1 MCFYN
6 GQNPRTLHQKDHL
19 NIQKVNRIM
28 VEELDQQESAV
39 KEKEEKVEQKE
50 EVKKPEKPELSMKSL
65 LEAGVHFGHQKRRGN
80 PQMRP
85 YIFSARNGIHIM
97 DLSQTLPLLQKAK
110 EFISDIAAE
119 GKKVI
124 FVGTKRQASDV
135 ITEEA
140 QRSGSFYV
148 STRWLGGTLTNFKT
162 IQSRMDHLVKLEEA
176 REAGEFK
183 KLTKKE
189 AQKQED
195 SIRRLNRYLGG
206 IKEMT
211 EMPGALFIVDI
222 GKENLAVAEAKRVGV
237 PVVAL
242 VDSDCDPT
250 LVDQV
255 VPGND
260 DAIRSIRLVA
270 SQIAESVIEGQHR
283 REAMQAEMAEEAAGI
298 KTSEIKLKKDVET
311 KEAVAEEDVES
322 ENVDTVDAEETKS

>member
-1 MCFYN
+1 
-6 GQNPRTLHQKDHL
+6 
-19 NIQKVNRIM
+19 M
-28 VEELDQQESAV
+28 VEELDRQEPAV
-39 KEKEEKVEQKE
+39 KEKEEKVEEKKE
-50 EVKKPEKPELSMKSL
+50 EVKKPEKPGLSMKSL
-65 LEAGVHFGHQKRRGN
+65 LEAGVHFGHQKRRWN

-110 EFISDIAAE
+110 EFISDVAAE

-124 FVGTKRQASDV
+124 FVGTKRQASEV

-250 LVDQV
+250 LIDQV

-298 KTSEIKLKKDVET
+298 KTSEIKPKKVVT
-311 KEAVAEEDVES
+311 KEVVAKEDVES
-322 ENVDTVDAEETKS
+322 ENVDTVDVEDGKP

>member
-1 MCFYN
+1 
-6 GQNPRTLHQKDHL
+6 
-19 NIQKVNRIM
+19 M
-28 VEELDQQESAV
+28 VEELDKEETAV
-39 KEKEEKVEQKE
+39 KEKEEVKE
-50 EVKKPEKPELSMKSL
+50 SEKNELSMKSL
-65 LEAGVHFGHQKRRGN
+65 LEAGVHFGHQKRRWN

-110 EFISDIAAE
+110 EFISDVAAS

-140 QRSGSFYV
+140 QRSDSFYV

-162 IQSRMDHLVKLEEA
+162 IQSRMDHLVKLEQS
-176 REAGEFK
+176 RDLGEFK
-183 KLTKKE
+183 SLTKKE
-189 AQKQED
+189 AQKKED

-270 SQIAESVIEGQHR
+270 SHIADSVIEGQHR
-283 REAMQAEMAEEAAGI
+283 RESMQAEMAEESGGD
-298 KTSEIKLKKDVET
+298 KTTVPVSAPESEQQV
-311 KEAVAEEDVES
+311 VAEVEVLEGDLEQQDLSSEED
-322 ENVDTVDAEETKS
+322 KS

>member
-1 MCFYN
+1 
-6 GQNPRTLHQKDHL
+6 
-19 NIQKVNRIM
+19 
-28 VEELDQQESAV
+28 
-39 KEKEEKVEQKE
+39 
-50 EVKKPEKPELSMKSL
+50 MKSL
-65 LEAGVHFGHQKRRGN
+65 LEAGVHFGHQKRRWN

-97 DLSQTLPLLQKAK
+97 DLSQTLPLLKEAK

-211 EMPGALFIVDI
+211 EMPGALFNKSIS
-222 GKENLAVAEAKRVGV
+222 KPE
-237 PVVAL
+237 
-242 VDSDCDPT
+242 SS
-250 LVDQV
+250 
-255 VPGND
+255 
-260 DAIRSIRLVA
+260 AI
-270 SQIAESVIEGQHR
+270 QI
-283 REAMQAEMAEEAAGI
+283 
-298 KTSEIKLKKDVET
+298 
-311 KEAVAEEDVES
+311 
-322 ENVDTVDAEETKS
+322 